1 MMEHVIME
9 IEKIFYL
16 LRQEIEANKNP
27 MLKIDVNNL
36 DVVNMV
42 TIRNVLDG
50 INVEWYKLVDDT
62 ESWTLWNKYQKRLTM
77 WEKFLTYHYVDYKAF
92 IGIIDYEI
100 IDDMETT
107 INNKAQLDR
116 IKRLDIHPKIKIHIL
131 NRENGKNEYNTYFI
145 EKQQFIYKDDY
156 VKSNFIYPESD
167 AEQIKFLLETLGEEI
182 IGFLPQDNRIEF
194 LDEMSDFVIYAIDG
208 DPLQVLDPF
217 KLDRPMTVEERI
229 MFFVVYFDFRL
240 AEIANLIG
248 RYRHLMT
255 EQQISLIDI
264 TLEQL
269 SKYYKIMTN

>member
-1 MMEHVIME
+1 MEHVIME

-27 MLKIDVNNL
+27 MLKIDVNDL

-42 TIRNVLDG
+42 TIRNVLEG
-50 INVEWYKLVDDT
+50 MNIEWYNLVDDT
-62 ESWTLWNKYQKRLTM
+62 ESWTIWNKYKTRLLM
-77 WEKFLTYHYVDYKAF
+77 WEKFLLNHYVDYKAF
-92 IGIIDYEI
+92 LGIMDYEVI
-100 IDDMETT
+100 TDMKAT

-116 IKRLDIHPKIKIHIL
+116 IKGLDTHPKIKIHIL

-145 EKQQFIYKDDY
+145 EKQNFIYKDDY
-156 VKSNFIYPESD
+156 VKANFIYPESD
-167 AEQIKFLLETLGEEI
+167 ADQIKYLLETLGEEI
-182 IGFLPQDNRIEF
+182 VGFLPQANRIEF

-208 DPLQVLDPF
+208 DPLQVLDPY
-217 KLDRPMTVEERI
+217 KLDRPMKVEERI
-229 MFFVVYFDFRL
+229 MFFAVYFDFRL

-255 EQQISLIDI
+255 EQQISFIDI

>member
-1 MMEHVIME
+1 MEHVIME

-16 LRQEIEANKNP
+16 LRQEIESAKNP
-27 MLKIDVNNL
+27 MLKIDVNDL

-42 TIRNVLDG
+42 TIRNVLKG
-50 INVEWYKLVDDT
+50 MNVEWYKLVDDT
-62 ESWTLWNKYQKRLTM
+62 ESWTLWNKYRTRLMM

-92 IGIIDYEI
+92 IGIMDYEI

-116 IKRLDIHPKIKIHIL
+116 IKGLDIHPKIKIYLL
-131 NRENGKNEYNTYFI
+131 NKENGKNEYNTYFI

-156 VKSNFIYPESD
+156 VKANFIYPESD
-167 AEQIKFLLETLGEEI
+167 AEHIKFLLETLGEEI

-194 LDEMSDFVIYAIDG
+194 LDEMSDFVVYAIDG

-229 MFFVVYFDFRL
+229 MFFAVYFDFRL

-269 SKYYKIMTN
+269 SKYYKIMTS

>member
-1 MMEHVIME
+1 MEHVIME

>member
-1 MMEHVIME
+1 ME

-16 LRQEIEANKNP
+16 LRQEIESAKNP
-27 MLKIDVNNL
+27 MLKIDVNDL

-42 TIRNVLDG
+42 TIRNVLKG
-50 INVEWYKLVDDT
+50 MNVEWYKLVDDT
-62 ESWTLWNKYQKRLTM
+62 ESWTLWNKYRTRLMM

-92 IGIIDYEI
+92 IGIMDYEI

-116 IKRLDIHPKIKIHIL
+116 IKGLDIHPKIKIYLL
-131 NRENGKNEYNTYFI
+131 NKENGKNEYNTYFI

-156 VKSNFIYPESD
+156 VKANFIYPESD

-194 LDEMSDFVIYAIDG
+194 LDEMSDFVVYAIDG

-229 MFFVVYFDFRL
+229 MFFAVYFDFRL

-269 SKYYKIMTN
+269 SKYYKIMTS

>member
-1 MMEHVIME
+1 MCW
-9 IEKIFYL
+9 
-16 LRQEIEANKNP
+16 
-27 MLKIDVNNL
+27 
-36 DVVNMV
+36 
-42 TIRNVLDG
+42 IRSSHSLCSV
-50 INVEWYKLVDDT
+50 
-62 ESWTLWNKYQKRLTM
+62 
-77 WEKFLTYHYVDYKAF
+77 
-92 IGIIDYEI
+92 
-100 IDDMETT
+100 
-107 INNKAQLDR
+107 NKAQLDR
-116 IKRLDIHPKIKIHIL
+116 IKGLDIHPKIKIYLL
-131 NRENGKNEYNTYFI
+131 NKENGKNEYNTYFI

-156 VKSNFIYPESD
+156 VKANFIYPESD

-194 LDEMSDFVIYAIDG
+194 LDEMSDFVVYAIDG

-229 MFFVVYFDFRL
+229 MFFAVYFDFRL

-269 SKYYKIMTN
+269 SKYYKIMTS